1 MRFEQ
6 TEIEGVRI
14 VRLDPIRDDRGFFA
28 RAWARDEFERAGL
41 DIRWEQA
48 NLAHNPAAGTLRG
61 MHFQRDPHAEWKL
74 VRCTRGRLQDVA
86 VDLRTGSA
94 TRHRWVG
101 TTLDAAAGDML
112 LIPPGC
118 AHGYL
123 TLEADTDLFYQT
135 SAAYDRDVAGGVRHD
150 DPAFGIA
157 WSGPVAIISEQD
169 RSWPL
174 VAEA

>member
-1 MRFEQ
+1 MRLEP
-6 TEIEGVRI
+6 TAIEGVWI

-48 NLAHNPAAGTLRG
+48 NHAHNPTAGTLRG
-61 MHFQRDPHAEWKL
+61 IHFQRDPHAEWKL

-86 VDLRTGSA
+86 VDLRPDSA
-94 TRHRWVG
+94 TRHRWVEA
-101 TTLDAAAGDML
+101 TLDADTGDML

-118 AHGYL
+118 GHGYL
-123 TLEADTDLFYQT
+123 TLEPGTDLYYLT
-135 SAAYDRDVAGGVRHD
+135 SAAYARESAGGVRYD
-150 DPAFGIA
+150 DPAFGIRWA
-157 WSGPVAIISEQD
+157 RSIALVSEQD

-174 VAEA
+174 VGDG

>member
-6 TEIEGVRI
+6 TEIEGVWI
-14 VRLDPIRDDRGFFA
+14 VHLDPICDDRGFFA

-41 DIRWEQA
+41 DIGWEQA

-135 SAAYDRDVAGGVRHD
+135 SAAYDRDAAGGVRHD

-157 WSGPVAIISEQD
+157 WSGPVAVISEQD
-169 RSWPL
+169 SFWPL
-174 VAEA
+174 VGEA